1 MKYFIDNRP
10 EIVKFGENGLQIAQ
24 TEYSVEKNA
33 EAVYSCYKIV
43 LRDEG

>member
-10 EIVKFGENGLQIAQ
+10 EIVKFGENGLRIAQ

-33 EAVYSCYKIV
+33 EAVYSCYKTV
-43 LRDEG
+43 LGDEG